1 MVVNFSPM
9 KTFSQ
14 FLTEVYDKDVM
25 GSSQIRQTGEGGRI
39 RPKRKQTEPEKKR
52 VKAVGGGK
60 TEPAKSYKDRK
71 DIGKPN
77 PKRAPSGREQQPTQ
91 ERGSASLS
99 AKEAQ
104 RKAYRERKARE
115 SCAKTKTASEL
126 LTKKDK
132 PKTDPKY
139 KPAQASGKTRQ
150 ERDKVR
156 RAGQKE
162 LTKIFKQ
169 QEVDKYEKATGQEA
183 KGKALTKAHARAHQR
198 MGTRE

>member
-1 MVVNFSPM
+1 MAVNFSPM

-25 GSSQIRQTGEGGRI
+25 GSSQIRRTGEGGRI

-60 TEPAKSYKDRK
+60 TEPAKTYKDRK
-71 DIGKPN
+71 DIGQPN

-91 ERGSASLS
+91 ERGSAALS

-115 SCAKTKTASEL
+115 SGAKTQTASEL

-132 PKTDPKY
+132 PKVDPKY
-139 KPAQASGKTRQ
+139 KPAKASGLTRQ
-150 ERDKVR
+150 ERMKLHRKGETELR
-156 RAGQKE
+156 R
-162 LTKIFKQ
+162 TFKK
-169 QEVDKYEKATGQEA
+169 QETDKYEKETGQKPDKKGRTTIGARVA
-183 KGKALTKAHARAHQR
+183 KR
-198 MGTRE
+198 MST